1 MAKKRGGLLVAG
13 ILCMKMG
20 YFYEGGG
27 RLLVAQDSISI
38 ESELYKL
45 LNLAKRNCVAYFSQ
59 CSAPS
64 FPSHLFKKICL
75 IEFSNRIISAS
86 QNLFCSI
93 EIFVN
98 LCNCYISL
106 HD

>member
-1 MAKKRGGLLVAG
+1 MAKKRGGAHCAG

-64 FPSHLFKKICL
+64 FPSHSFVQKNM
-75 IEFSNRIISAS
+75 SHR
-86 QNLFCSI
+86 
-93 EIFVN
+93 IFVSN
-98 LCNCYISL
+98 IFSFAKPFLLN
-106 HD
+106 

>member
-64 FPSHLFKKICL
+64 FPSHSFKKYVSL
-75 IEFSNRIISAS
+75 NFRIEYFQLRKTFFA
-86 QNLFCSI
+86 QLK
-93 EIFVN
+93 
-98 LCNCYISL
+98 SL
-106 HD
+106 